1 MSWTGAFTRALG
13 LKGGRRAL
21 GALASAG
28 PGAATRL
35 GALPARGPGQGR
47 AACGAAATR
56 GVRGAGVGALDA
68 RGAVA
73 G

>member
-13 LKGGRRAL
+13 LKGGRPSST
-21 GALASAG
+21 GAGAGERGARRRCHARGAG
-28 PGAATRL
+28 PGA
-35 GALPARGPGQGR
+35 GGG
-47 AACGAAATR
+47 
-56 GVRGAGVGALDA
+56 GALDA